1 MPSSPPAA
9 SGHATS
15 TPLRDSDHIKL
26 PGCILDVVSSGF
38 SKLTPRQ
45 REQLLIHLFRKW
57 LVEDVNPGLGT
68 TFVPQRFL
76 PLVAKAM
83 STLHAANKDNLI
95 YHAVRCFG
103 EQCHG
108 GDIPRMPL
116 DRMPFGLIAHNLKF
130 FASDNVSNLQAPDD
144 YRSWCQSMYTLFGNK
159 WASMH
164 LGPMWS
170 YEIESEHVSVTNDSS
185 LSLDIIS
192 QALQETFGSELA
204 MVSMENPLP
213 ALENVKD
220 TTPADV
226 IRTGRTIKGDPLK
239 VFKIINYCANVQIFS
254 VQCK

>member
-1 MPSSPPAA
+1 M
-9 SGHATS
+9 SGHVTS
-15 TPLRDSDHIKL
+15 TRSPLLGFSPLCNPDLTKL
-26 PGCILDVVSSGF
+26 PGCILDVISSGF

-57 LVEDVNPGLGT
+57 LVEDVNPRLDA

-83 STLHAANKDNLI
+83 SVLHAGNKDNLI
-95 YHAVRCFG
+95 YYAARCFG
-103 EQCHG
+103 EQRHG
-108 GDIPRMPL
+108 DVSPRMPL

-130 FASDNVSNLQAPDD
+130 FASDNVANLRAPDD

-170 YEIESEHVSVTNDSS
+170 YEVESEHVSVTNDSS
-185 LSLDIIS
+185 LNLDIIS
-192 QALQETFGSELA
+192 QALQETFGTDSH

-213 ALENVKD
+213 SLENVKD
-220 TTPADV
+220 TNTAGDV
-226 IRTGRTIKGDPLK
+226 VTSGRTIKGDPLK
-239 VFKIINYCANVQIFS
+239 VQCTVVQYTLFS
-254 VQCK
+254 T